1 MKLLDR
7 IIYTLFP
14 EPLDLILLYVPAKI
28 NGKNMCKYYDIMRD
42 IDNEMYKSALDG
54 YSLTYYVL
62 SNDLSDKDISY
73 IMHIL
78 VINGYECTLME
89 LMDSDNTEHHP
100 LLRIKWNFDII
111 SLSPCRRRKKVRE
124 SMTINPNAGLIA

>member
-14 EPLDLILLYVPAKI
+14 EPIDLTFMHVPAKV

-42 IDNEMYKSALDG
+42 IDNEMYKSALDE
-54 YSLTYYVL
+54 YSFMYYVL
-62 SNDLSDKDISY
+62 SYDLSDKDISY

-89 LMDSDNTEHHP
+89 YTTCDNKDHP
-100 LLRIKWNFDII
+100 LLRIKWDFDVIM
-111 SLSPCRRRKKVRE
+111 LSPCRRRKKVRE

>member
-14 EPLDLILLYVPAKI
+14 EPIDLTFMHVPAKVK
-28 NGKNMCKYYDIMRD
+28 GKNMCKYYDIMRD
-42 IDNEMYKSALDG
+42 IDNEMYKSALDE
-54 YSLTYYVL
+54 YSFMYYVL
-62 SNDLSDKDISY
+62 SDDLSDKDISY

-89 LMDSDNTEHHP
+89 LTDSDNKENHP

-124 SMTINPNAGLIA
+124 LLTINPNAGLIA